1 MNIEDVPDS
10 YKKQFCL
17 FVRDYKDGYR
27 IARRY
32 LNLVTSEAYR
42 GKRPGTKKTEIPTSK
57 YLTSDRA
64 KQPIGARK
72 RGQIIDCIAT
82 NPGISL
88 EGIIHKTGIKKA
100 VVRQHTS
107 LLIEEGHIREKAEG
121 AEGIEGKIYFI
132 KGNANDY
139 RNR

>member
-1 MNIEDVPDS
+1 MNIKDVPQP
-10 YKKQFCL
+10 YRKQFCL
-17 FVRDYKDGYR
+17 FVRDYEDGCR

-32 LNLVTSEAYR
+32 LNLVTGEAYR
-42 GKRPGTKKTEIPTSK
+42 GKLLGTKKTEIPVSK

-72 RGQIIDCIAT
+72 RGQILSCIAF

-88 EGIIHKTGIKKA
+88 EGIVHKTGIKKA
-100 VVRQHTS
+100 VARQHTS
-107 LLIEEGHIREKAEG
+107 LLIEEGYIKEKAEG
-121 AEGIEGKIYFI
+121 TEGIEDKIYFI